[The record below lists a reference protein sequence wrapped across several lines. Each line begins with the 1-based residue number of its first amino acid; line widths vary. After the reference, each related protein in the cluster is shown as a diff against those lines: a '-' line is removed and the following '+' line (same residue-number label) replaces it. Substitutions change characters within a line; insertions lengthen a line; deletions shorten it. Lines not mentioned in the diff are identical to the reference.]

1 MRGRWTRFRPSDWCG
16 RWWSLTFAGR
26 KGNPDYEVT
35 VQDVAAWE
43 QAHGTIPAGA
53 VVMAYTGW
61 DERWN
66 SHQSSFATSGAS

>member
-1 MRGRWTRFRPSDWCG
+1 M
-16 RWWSLTFAGR
+16 FAR
-26 KGNPDYEVT
+26 QVKSNPDYEVT

-43 QAHGTIPAGA
+43 DTHGLIPAGA

-66 SHQSSFATSGAS
+66 SHQEFRNQRSGELTHYPGFSLEAANSW